1 MASFEH
7 SGDERRGDE
16 LHRVRH
22 SLAHVLA
29 QAVLEMRPGATLG
42 FGPPIQDGFYYDFI
56 LGEPLT
62 DADFP
67 EIERRMRRIIKK
79 GQRFYREDLPA
90 AAALARIDEMGE
102 PYKRE
107 YGAELIEKHGLT
119 ELSFYRNGPFL
130 DMCEGPHV
138 ETTKDLP
145 RDAFKLRS
153 VAGAYWRGDS
163 DNVMMTRIYA
173 WAFADRDEL
182 DAHVARWREAQ
193 ARDHKKLGRELGIFA
208 IDNDVGRGLP
218 LWLPN
223 GTVIRDELE
232 KLAKE
237 LEFKAGYQ
245 RVATPHLAREALYFK
260 SGHLPYY
267 AEDMYPAMEVVEAVG
282 TPGDDAE
289 QAPAPT
295 IDSNKPEADA
305 GDGRGQATVPAIGA
319 VGTDGGSA
327 PVTGDGGDASAAF
340 SGDGPSAVAA
350 AVVKEAYRL
359 RPMNCPHH
367 HRVFASSPRSY
378 RDLPLRLAEYGHVYR
393 WEDSGAVG
401 GLLRVRG
408 MCMNDAHIYCT
419 EAQIKDEFKAVM
431 RLYQQAYQVLGL
443 NDYVVRLSRCD
454 PEDPKGQE
462 KYVDNPDAWS
472 RCEAVLEEVLR
483 EMGVHYVDGVGE
495 AAFYGPKIDIQFTTV
510 TGREES
516 LSTVQLDFSQ
526 PETLGL
532 RYVGADGEPHTP
544 YCIHRA
550 PLSTHERMV
559 AFLLEHYGGAFPT
572 WLAPVQVQVI
582 TVSERFDGY
591 AEEIVAALRER
602 LVRVELTPSSETV
615 SKKIRQGVTMKIPN
629 LVIVG
634 EREQAERTVTLR
646 RYGNKTQHSLSLD
659 AFQAAVLK
667 TIESRA
673 SEFLLPD

>member
-7 SGDERRGDE
+7 SGDEQRDDE
-16 LHRVRH
+16 LYRVRH

-29 QAVLEMRPGATLG
+29 QAVLEMRPGSTLG
-42 FGPPIQDGFYYDFI
+42 FGPPIRDGFYYDFI
-56 LGEPLT
+56 LSEPLT
-62 DADFP
+62 EADFP
-67 EIERRMRRIIKK
+67 EIERRMRKILKK

-90 AAALARIDEMGE
+90 AAALQRIDEMGE

-107 YGAELIEKHGLT
+107 YGAELVEKHGLQ

-138 ETTKDLP
+138 DTTKDIP

-163 DNVMMTRIYA
+163 RNRMMTRIYA
-173 WAFADRDEL
+173 WAFADKEAL
-182 DAHVARWREAQ
+182 EGHAERWRLAQ
-193 ARDHKKLGRELGIFA
+193 ERDHKKLGRELGIFA
-208 IDNDVGRGLP
+208 IDNEVGRGLP

-245 RVATPHLAREALYFK
+245 RVATPQLAREALYFK

-267 AEDMYPAMEVVEAVG
+267 AEDMYPAMEVVESRRV
-282 TPGDDAE
+282 D
-289 QAPAPT
+289 
-295 IDSNKPEADA
+295 
-305 GDGRGQATVPAIGA
+305 
-319 VGTDGGSA
+319 
-327 PVTGDGGDASAAF
+327 DASAEGVEPALDA
-340 SGDGPSAVAA
+340 SEALHIKD
-350 AVVKEAYRL
+350 AYRL

-378 RDLPLRLAEYGHVYR
+378 RELPLRLAEYGHVYR
-393 WEDSGAVG
+393 WEESGAVG

-431 RLYQQAYQVLGL
+431 RLYQQAYEVLGL
-443 NDYVVRLSRCD
+443 DNYVVRLSRWD
-454 PEDPKGQE
+454 PEDPKGRD
-462 KYVDNPDAWS
+462 KYVDNPGAWARS
-472 RCEAVLEEVLR
+472 EAILAEVLR
-483 EMGVHYVDGVGE
+483 EMGVNYVDGVGE

-526 PETLGL
+526 PQSLGL
-532 RYVGADGEPHTP
+532 RYVGADGELHTP

-591 AEEIVAALRER
+591 AETIVASLRER
-602 LVRVELTPSSETV
+602 MVRAELAPSSDTV
-615 SKKIRQGVTMKIPN
+615 PKKIRQGLTMKIPN
-629 LVIVG
+629 LLVVG
-634 EREQAERTVTLR
+634 EREAAEGQVTLR
-646 RYGNKTQHSLSLD
+646 RYGQKAQHTLSFA
-659 AFQAAVLK
+659 AFQAALLK
-667 TIESRA
+667 TIESRSPA
-673 SEFLLPD
+673 FLLDA